1 MNKLLITIFS
11 LANVVL
17 GVLYGFSDGPYVEI
31 ERSVVPA
38 SELASSGSD
47 DGFLITLALLTFSI
61 SALVAVAS
69 ITNRIKPNALAVT
82 YIVNYLIYV
91 FFIYLVQLD
100 TSLTDSIKF
109 GDWPLLLGLVVPTA
123 LFAVVVLMLA
133 RLGQLGAQ

>member
-69 ITNRIKPNALAVT
+69 ITNRIKPNALTVT